1 MSFLCQNEPVNE
13 ALITIARQVPHQ
25 VGLVKLSKTQLRV
38 LKVINVGEEVTA
50 LQISERCD
58 LSSSFSST
66 LLKGLVTKSYL
77 TRCCGTRL
85 LGGVEFRYSIIS
97 LSA

>member
-1 MSFLCQNEPVNE
+1 MSFLCQNKPVNE

-38 LKVINVGEEVTA
+38 LNVIKVGEEVTA

-58 LSSSFSST
+58 LSTSWAST
-66 LLKGLVTKSYL
+66 LLNKLFTKGYL
-77 TRCCGTRL
+77 ERYRGSCEF
-85 LGGVEFRYSIIS
+85 GGIEFEYFKT
-97 LSA
+97 

>member
-38 LKVINVGEEVTA
+38 LKVINVEEQVTA
-50 LQISERCD
+50 LEIAKRCD
-58 LSSSFSST
+58 ISRSFSST
-66 LLKGLVTKSYL
+66 LLKMLMKKGYL
-77 TRCCGTRL
+77 TRKSIAKRT
-85 LGGVEFRYSIIS
+85 GGVEFRY
-97 LSA
+97 LVLEER